1 MTFTCCRRNA
11 ANVAHSCI
19 LRAAQDPS
27 TQRVRRH
34 AGSHPGKNEA
44 RAAHRPAETE
54 AIPLTRTNHCFHKPP
69 YLQLPCYGPAA
80 GRTPEADV
88 CVPPGPR
95 LSHAPHTSAAEPLPS
110 VGLSRHRPQT
120 ALPAAAGV
128 RSRRARVRERST
140 SLTAPPATGQAAAAA
155 PRETVPARGFSGR

>member
-44 RAAHRPAETE
+44 RASHRPAETE

-88 CVPPGPR
+88 CVPPRPAALPCPPHLRCG
-95 LSHAPHTSAAEPLPS
+95 APSFGRPFT
-110 VGLSRHRPQT
+110 PQT
-120 ALPAAAGV
+120 ANRPPSRGGGPVTAGPGEGAEHFPHGPAGD
-128 RSRRARVRERST
+128 RTGGRRH
-140 SLTAPPATGQAAAAA
+140 
-155 PRETVPARGFSGR
+155 PARNRPCARL